1 MDIHAKKLL
10 LIEWLLKLQDERMLG
25 RIEDLKE
32 QSDFW
37 SELSTEQKARIERGI
52 QDLNDGKKT
61 PYEEIIAS
69 HRRE

>member
-37 SELSTEQKARIERGI
+37 SELSTEQKARIEQGL
-52 QDLNDGKKT
+52 QDLNQGKKT
-61 PYEEIIAS
+61 SYEEIIAN
-69 HRRE
+69 HRR